1 MLNLVCVVLFVVI
14 LVEVLEDLALSNTHE
29 CCAHSESCARA
40 VGYVHQPAVWNL
52 LCVLEVLV
60 VVVMILE
67 DCPGIA
73 PLHLLET
80 SLGREEVSGA
90 AACC

>member
-1 MLNLVCVVLFVVI
+1 MLNLVCAALFVVI
-14 LVEVLEDLALSNTHE
+14 VVEVLEDLARSNTHE
-29 CCAHSESCARA
+29 CSAHSELCARV
-40 VGYVHQPAVWNL
+40 VGNVHHPAVWNL
-52 LCVLEVLV
+52 LCVLV

-80 SLGREEVSGA
+80 SLEREEVPGA